1 MFSHPALISPAVV
14 VHGLDQARLAL
25 AIGRPL
31 VLVSA
36 PAAAG
41 YAGCLWWRALADLAA
56 AEAPGLVAGDVL
68 DCGDAPGWAMAALR
82 VGCRMLVLAPDCP
95 AWARVAAAAE
105 ALGAIVLPHRP
116 AVLDLGEYGAERKLP
131 GWLRGDA
138 AIADRDI
145 TDPLL

>member
-1 MFSHPALISPAVV
+1 MFSHPGLTAPAVM

-25 AIGRPL
+25 ALGRPL

-56 AEAPGLVAGDVL
+56 AEAPGLVAADVL

-82 VGCRMLVLAPDCP
+82 VRCHMLVLDPACP
-95 AWARVAAAAE
+95 AWARVAAAA
-105 ALGAIVLPHRP
+105 AGIGATVLPQRP
-116 AVLDLGEYGAERKLP
+116 DVLDLGQSGAERKLP
-131 GWLRGDA
+131 AWLRGRA
-138 AIADRDI
+138 PDRS
-145 TDPLL
+145 